1 MTRGIEQPEKLR
13 SDEAML
19 GGSITP
25 LFALNAAAVLFFT
38 GVTIAATLTRG
49 SQLSSLRLWTLS
61 GAVLVVLGLLAVR
74 TRIRFRRHLTSLL
87 AGAAIFVITIVHLLR
102 GTAPS
107 LYPTS
112 GSVDVVHHYALVQY
126 VFAGGQ
132 LPPATVVPGS
142 TSLVSTDPSLAFL
155 GEMVWYPFG
164 AHVNAAVLAAV
175 TNVQLLTA
183 MTMFIYLVVALSA
196 TLLVEIT
203 RRLVKEIW
211 PESTDAASTG
221 AGVTAAL
228 VFLVVPR
235 FAEGMLTADYFYA
248 QVMGHYLVLFS
259 ILALLEFFVWGS
271 RLALVMS
278 GIASFLLAFTY
289 PLFSLIPVA
298 AVGLVMLV
306 RYRLRWR
313 EWVALLPV
321 TLGTALGLVLFLPGR
336 LSNGVTIIANE
347 GVFFPWTVSLLG
359 GPIVVALLAVG
370 FSVAVAVLARKHRVG
385 VGLLL
390 ATVLMLVMQMGA
402 MYLAKRAL
410 DIGSYYMMDKLFYL
424 LFWLILPLAGLGA
437 FFIAKALLPERLLA
451 APKAGGALT
460 VGVLSVATLAVI
472 LWISPGQATPLIN
485 ADSYAVA
492 EWARS
497 EIGGQGQFAMAE
509 GGPQGYMLYVG
520 VLNQPRNAYAY
531 EVLVPEGDLL
541 LQWLTTPE
549 KSFLL
554 TSNIDSLEAV
564 IDKYDL
570 VILRQQGAA
579 AVLSRQG

>member
-102 GTAPS
+102 GTAPN

-112 GSVDVVHHYALVQY
+112 GSVDVVHHYAFVQY
-126 VFAGGQ
+126 VFYGGQ
-132 LPPATVVPGS
+132 LPPA
-142 TSLVSTDPSLAFL
+142 STDPSLAFL
-155 GEMVWYPFG
+155 GELVSYPFG

-259 ILALLEFFVWGS
+259 ILAILEFFVWGS

-321 TLGTALGLVLFLPGR
+321 TLGTALGLFLFLPGR
-336 LSNGVTIIANE
+336 LSNGVTISANE
-347 GVFFPWTVSLLG
+347 GVLATPTVSLLG

-410 DIGSYYMMDKLFYL
+410 DIGSYYMMNKLFYL